1 MNEQKNATEKSRVI
15 FCVILLSNRWEKTP
29 TYEKKRQEMRNKK
42 PRKIGIVDFT
52 GVKIVCRQWDLNP
65 HYYFRK
71 PRKMGILKSM
81 SHLLRHPFLTTMRN
95 VHLIVA

>member
-1 MNEQKNATEKSRVI
+1 MSEQKNAAEKSRVI
-15 FCVILLSNRWEKTP
+15 FCVILLSNRWENPP

-42 PRKIGIVDFT
+42 PRKIEIVDFT

-65 HYYFRK
+65 HDYIRK

-95 VHLIVA
+95 VHLIVV